1 MKYAAS
7 TEVSAEKS
15 RAEIETVLR
24 RYGATG
30 FMYGWDDDGT
40 AVLGFKA
47 MNRQIR
53 FILKMPSRNEP
64 QFWKTPGR
72 GLRRNSQQA
81 YEAWE
86 QATRQRWRAL
96 VLVVKAKLEAVEA
109 GIATF
114 EQEFMAHIVL
124 PNGQTVGDY
133 VVPQI
138 AAAYEGGTM
147 PKLLSGIGETGT
159 GLE

>member
-1 MKYAAS
+1 MKYAAK
-7 TEVSAEKS
+7 TEVSAENS
-15 RAEIETVLR
+15 RAEIEKVLR

-30 FMYGWDDDGT
+30 FMYGWDETD
-40 AVLGFKA
+40 AVLGFKVA
-47 MNRQIR
+47 SRQIK
-53 FILKMPSRNEP
+53 FILKMPDPKAKE
-64 QFWKTPGR
+64 FWVTPE
-72 GLRRNSQQA
+72 RRFARSKDQA
-81 YEAWE
+81 YAAWE

-147 PKLLSGIGETGT
+147 PKLLPGIGEM
-159 GLE
+159 